1 MHVRRAVRVGLTE
14 IVIILMSAGLRIR
27 TRVHLSCWIH
37 IRITDVDH
45 YYFDETLVNVSNIFW
60 IRIQNFWDNENRFA
74 TLFEICVKQAIKN
87 YLISPL
93 NLV

>member
-37 IRITDVDH
+37 IRNTDVDN
-45 YYFDETLVNVSNIFW
+45 YYFDEILVNV
-60 IRIQNFWDNENRFA
+60 
-74 TLFEICVKQAIKN
+74 
-87 YLISPL
+87 
-93 NLV
+93 